1 MRILLSTK
9 YSLDKPIGSSVIA
22 LRHARML
29 REKGHTVA
37 IFCPEEDNQQ
47 ININGTDVFYYAF
60 DRQQN
65 FLFNRCNRLGKSNIK
80 RSLTEFN
87 PDLLYD
93 VHGPTWAI
101 EEASNF
107 NIPVFSMVGDYNHL
121 CLLNFLV
128 TPKLIRCDGPSSYTK
143 CIRCIKSSQPLKTRI
158 TSVFFK
164 RKFLSSIITLILGN
178 SRANRWDY
186 RSAAFEAFT
195 INETIRNKVKY
206 YIIGDKQ
213 AQTIFSKFVDPQKF
227 ILNQQF
233 FPSELQERINMNL
246 KRNSNDMLIFGYVGS
261 LDSYKGFSILL
272 KAFLELDNYI
282 NIELWVV
289 HKFDATTGNILS
301 IRSKKAKL
309 KFLVNSHKIKC
320 LNPQNDESLFEIMSN
335 FSIGVI
341 PSIAYETPS
350 QVLMELISNS
360 VPVIRSESDGMNH
373 LIQNK
378 INGLTYQYDDY
389 LDLAEKIK
397 YVIDNPSVILRWKE
411 NLPILRTQNDYYKTL
426 SPYFESDSIVNK

>member
-1 MRILLSTK
+1 L
-9 YSLDKPIGSSVIA
+9 
-22 LRHARML
+22 
-29 REKGHTVA
+29 
-37 IFCPEEDNQQ
+37 
-47 ININGTDVFYYAF
+47 
-60 DRQQN
+60 
-65 FLFNRCNRLGKSNIK
+65 
-80 RSLTEFN
+80 
-87 PDLLYD
+87 
-93 VHGPTWAI
+93 
-101 EEASNF
+101 
-107 NIPVFSMVGDYNHL
+107 
-121 CLLNFLV
+121 
-128 TPKLIRCDGPSSYTK
+128 
-143 CIRCIKSSQPLKTRI
+143 
-158 TSVFFK
+158 
-164 RKFLSSIITLILGN
+164 
-178 SRANRWDY
+178 
-186 RSAAFEAFT
+186 
-195 INETIRNKVKY
+195 
-206 YIIGDKQ
+206 
-213 AQTIFSKFVDPQKF
+213 
-227 ILNQQF
+227 
-233 FPSELQERINMNL
+233 
-246 KRNSNDMLIFGYVGS
+246 
-261 LDSYKGFSILL
+261 
-272 KAFLELDNYI
+272 
-282 NIELWVV
+282 VV
-289 HKFDATTGNILS
+289 HKFDATTVNILS